1 MEHMPKAD
9 SKVSKTS
16 SAKVKPLMLGIMIE
30 NQDVRYSQQSH
41 LPLFYRLSKRS
52 QETRAYSKKNSKNNN
67 LNKSKEVKCRHKL
80 NSMTQSTTSKMLNME
95 RILDTET

>member
-30 NQDVRYSQQSH
+30 NQDVRYSLQSH

-52 QETRAYSKKNSKNNN
+52 QETQAY
-67 LNKSKEVKCRHKL
+67 
-80 NSMTQSTTSKMLNME
+80 
-95 RILDTET
+95 